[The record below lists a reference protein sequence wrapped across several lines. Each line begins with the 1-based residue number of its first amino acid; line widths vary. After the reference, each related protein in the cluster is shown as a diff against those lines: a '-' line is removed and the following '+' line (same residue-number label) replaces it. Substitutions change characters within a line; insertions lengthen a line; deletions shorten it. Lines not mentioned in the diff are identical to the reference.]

1 MRRFAT
7 LTATLAFA
15 LSAFAVMPDRALAQ
29 GPQTAE
35 RRIAASARVSVTNP
49 NGSVTVIGSDGDL
62 IRVVARSE
70 HELDPRPVSI
80 DGDPAGNTVSVR
92 SDGVDVALEV
102 TLPRS
107 VAYLSV
113 DVHSGDASVDGVSGE
128 VRLRCDSGDVAVRNT
143 GTPGVFPGPGP
154 PRGASA
160 AGDLYVEAGS
170 GDIVA
175 SKIDGN
181 LAFKSGS
188 GDIVATAIAGSIRGE
203 LASGDLTVREAA
215 GAVRVDS
222 ISGTVLLEQVGGVAV
237 HSASGDIHISGSKGD
252 CDAKTASGSVHFSGA
267 ISPDYTYRLQ
277 SMSGDV
283 VMRLCGEVPGF
294 RARLASY
301 TGEIETSFP
310 LSIDGPV
317 NTLVKKL
324 EGRYGDGRVQI
335 QLEAFS
341 GAVKLLG
348 CTGNTEDE

>member
-143 GTPGVFPGPGP
+143 GKTAVFTGSGST
-154 PRGASA
+154 RVESA